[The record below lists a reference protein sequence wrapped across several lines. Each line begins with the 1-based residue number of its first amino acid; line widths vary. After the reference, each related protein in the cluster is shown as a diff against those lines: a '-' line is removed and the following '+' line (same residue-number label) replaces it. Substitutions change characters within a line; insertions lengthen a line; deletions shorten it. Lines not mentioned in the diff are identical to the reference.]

1 MINHILFIQ
10 QSFFDYMEFVT
21 NVFTTIIGV
30 LGIIIVLINSKLRSN
45 ALSWVQ
51 LVYSFGLI
59 IAGVFL
65 CQHEIGHYI
74 GATFVFLISLAGFY
88 LSIKTIFSKTN

>member
-1 MINHILFIQ
+1 MIYHSLFIQ
-10 QSFFDYMEFVT
+10 KSFFDYMEFVT
-21 NVFTTIIGV
+21 NVITTIIAL
-30 LGIIIVLINSKLRSN
+30 LGIIILLINSKLRSN

-65 CQHEIGHYI
+65 CQHEIAHYI
-74 GATFVFLISLAGFY
+74 GSSFVFVTSFAGFY

>member
-1 MINHILFIQ
+1 MSDLQLFIQ

-21 NVFTTIIGV
+21 NVFTAIIVV
-30 LGIIIVLINSKLRSN
+30 LGITIFLINSKMRSN

-51 LVYSFGLI
+51 LIYSFGLI

-65 CQHEIGHYI
+65 CQHEIAHYI
-74 GATFVFLISLAGFY
+74 GACLLFIISIAGFY
-88 LSIKTIFSKTN
+88 RSIKTIFATRY

>member
-21 NVFTTIIGV
+21 NVFTTIIVV
-30 LGIIIVLINSKLRSN
+30 LGIIIVLINSKLRSK
-45 ALSWVQ
+45 ALSWIQ
-51 LVYSFGLI
+51 LIYSFGLI

-65 CQHEIGHYI
+65 CQHEIAHYL
-74 GATFVFLISLAGFY
+74 GASLVFITSFAGFY
-88 LSIKTIFSKTN
+88 LSIKINFSSRQ